1 MTRPPNDPAPPAH
14 PRISSEPLAR
24 AILNSLSAHIAILD
38 ENGVILE
45 TNQAWE
51 VFGRSNGV
59 AEEGRF
65 IGTNYLAVCDAAG
78 GPDAVDGRKAAKGIR
93 AVIGG
98 HTDQFLHD
106 YPCHSPLGRH
116 WYYLRAIRMSGEGPV
131 RVVVSHEDIT
141 ALMLSEEALRESQ
154 EALKV
159 QTQQLEEVNIALRV
173 LLNQREKDKAELEQ
187 KVLHNVK
194 NLVLPYVEKLRRVN
208 LKPETRQ
215 LVDFI
220 GSHLNEIISPF
231 VQRLSTASMLLT
243 PQEIQVAA
251 LIKDGKSSKEIA
263 GVLKVSETTIH
274 FHRKNL
280 RRKFGLDKKQ
290 ANLRAFLMSLA

>member
-1 MTRPPNDPAPPAH
+1 MTAASRNSAPPAAL
-14 PRISSEPLAR
+14 RIASEPLAR

-38 ENGVILE
+38 EAGVILE

-51 VFGRSNGV
+51 NYALDNGV
-59 AEEGRF
+59 TEESRF
-65 IGTNYLAVCDAAG
+65 IGTNYLSVCEAAG
-78 GPDAVDGRKAAKGIR
+78 GPDAVDGRKVARGIR
-93 AVIGG
+93 AVIEGR
-98 HTDQFLHD
+98 TDLFLHD

-116 WYYLRAIRMSGEGPV
+116 WYYLRAIRMAGQGPL

-141 ALMLSEEALRESQ
+141 ALKLSEEALRESQ
-154 EALKV
+154 EALKK
-159 QTQQLEEVNIALRV
+159 QKQHLQEANIALRV
-173 LLNQREKDKAELEQ
+173 LLDQRERDKRELED

-194 NLVLPYVEKLRRVN
+194 NTVLPYVEKLQRLN

-220 GSHLNEIISPF
+220 ASHLNDIISPF
-231 VQRLSTASMLLT
+231 VQHFSSAGILLT

-263 GVLKVSETTIH
+263 DRLKVSETTVH

-280 RRKFGLDKKQ
+280 RRKFGLKEKQ
-290 ANLRAFLMSLA
+290 ANLRVFLMNLK